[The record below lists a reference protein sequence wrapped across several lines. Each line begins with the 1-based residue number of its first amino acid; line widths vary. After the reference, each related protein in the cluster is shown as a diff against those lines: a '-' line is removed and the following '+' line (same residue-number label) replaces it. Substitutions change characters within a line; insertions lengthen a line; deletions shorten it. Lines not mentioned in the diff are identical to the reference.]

1 MKKTH
6 AIIAAIVVV
15 MMLSVLTASAM
26 ADTVLKK
33 GDTGKEVARM
43 QERLI
48 QLGYLEGTGSGAN
61 AQSHSH
67 DPGEGLG
74 EFLHERNLFKQTGH
88 QGAHSRAGR
97 GNADERE
104 NGFQGFVH
112 DSFLLS
118 FE

>member
-1 MKKTH
+1 MERT
-6 AIIAAIVVV
+6 
-15 MMLSVLTASAM
+15 VLFSKNGSLPVGWVAAM
-26 ADTVLKK
+26 ALLLFFLV
-33 GDTGKEVARM
+33 GHE
-43 QERLI
+43 
-48 QLGYLEGTGSGAN
+48 SGAN

-88 QGAHSRAGR
+88 QGAHSRTGR

-112 DSFLLS
+112 DSF
-118 FE
+118 F